1 MGRGCGAPGF
11 DMLHLVFHAVQFRA
25 PWRCSVFIP
34 PFPEICVQ
42 PAVGVRAS
50 GGEKRAGRQWAL
62 STHSHVPTSWLPRA
76 SCLHPGTGGGGGRG
90 GQCPGS
96 PGPGPW
102 APVGITATLDAPIR
116 FHVSMNS
123 QVSCSEERDNQ
134 PTGVWSP
141 RVVGV
146 GVYPNFPISQGPS

>member
-1 MGRGCGAPGF
+1 
-11 DMLHLVFHAVQFRA
+11 MLHLVFHAVQFRA

-76 SCLHPGTGGGGGRG
+76 SCLHPGTGGGGGGAVPRLSWSWSLG
-90 GQCPGS
+90 TSGHHCYLGRPH
-96 PGPGPW
+96 
-102 APVGITATLDAPIR
+102 PVSR
-116 FHVSMNS
+116 
-123 QVSCSEERDNQ
+123 
-134 PTGVWSP
+134 
-141 RVVGV
+141 
-146 GVYPNFPISQGPS
+146 